1 MHLFKLYPSNN
12 KHMLNK
18 DLTRFLQSLSFLLW
32 SLTLSF
38 PESVMES
45 VTVVLT
51 FESVDDFL

>member
-18 DLTRFLQSLSFLLW
+18 DLTRFLQSLSFL
-32 SLTLSF
+32 